1 MKKYY
6 FQSKF
11 KSMIYLVIAL
21 YLIGLI
27 VLFFV
32 FDEIHSGTIFATVFL
47 TISVVTIL
55 FWFGFSLSMRIQI
68 DFNKQELYIRD
79 PYFIKKINFKE
90 IVSIRII
97 EWKETAFEI
106 VIETNSFT
114 KKIPY
119 TRYLKRRPNEKIKS
133 VLNELKQ
140 DLLSI
145 QDKDIKTKSP

>member
-1 MKKYY
+1 
-6 FQSKF
+6 
-11 KSMIYLVIAL
+11 MIYLVIAL